1 MAPGIRLPLP
11 FFATPALRIRFAV
24 EMHRSHTGVGRR
36 GRLAAN
42 VLEGKYGGP
51 LGAVDWKQPS
61 GLPYEHPACRW
72 ARTIAEGAD
81 TRKLKDLRV
90 RESGKHRE
98 AHGP

>member
-36 GRLAAN
+36 ERLAAN

-51 LGAVDWKQPS
+51 LGAVDWKQHQDCLTS
-61 GLPYEHPACRW
+61 IRLVDGQEQ
-72 ARTIAEGAD
+72 
-81 TRKLKDLRV
+81 
-90 RESGKHRE
+90 
-98 AHGP
+98 